1 MRLKQGVALAGA
13 LFVFGAMTTGAS
25 AQPRDRGG
33 GEWADLGCHKVSF
46 RTDRDSFVVGRRE
59 GRFRAIRL
67 VARGG
72 DVEMLDLKV
81 IYANGAPDDIPVRAV
96 IRQGSST
103 RPLDLQGRERAIDR
117 LEMVYRAVP
126 SFKGREATI
135 CAEGLSGRM
144 AGPPGP
150 PPGSGPA
157 TWVELGCKSVSLFG
171 RDRDSL
177 PVGRRE
183 GRFKAIRIYVRGADV
198 EMLDLKV
205 IYTNGAPDDIP
216 VRAVIRQGQR
226 TRPLD
231 LRGWERSI
239 QRVDMVY
246 RTIPNFK
253 GLANVCVEGM
263 Q

>member
-126 SFKGREATI
+126 SFKGREVTI